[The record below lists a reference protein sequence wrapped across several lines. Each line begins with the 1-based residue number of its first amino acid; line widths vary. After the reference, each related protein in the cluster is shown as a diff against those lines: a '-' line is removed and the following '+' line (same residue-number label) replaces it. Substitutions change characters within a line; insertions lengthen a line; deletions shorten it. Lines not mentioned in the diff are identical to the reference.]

1 MKKKIILTFLISILS
16 AMFLAPQ
23 VFADG
28 GATPG
33 TNPGSGNCTG
43 NWDTCYGVSWQQYE
57 VTADFPAGG
66 VTFHY
71 TKNTNQ
77 GNRPVYIKGCKKG
90 MTLYNYGFEAHGG
103 SKYWGYQVSTQKNKN
118 LKYAITSS
126 YRYQA
131 KGAYPGNKQTVRAY
145 TTPKGYLYSQREARM
160 KYDEM
165 QTWIR
170 ENMWAAKYFPGW
182 ETRWDI
188 VGAFCWDPSIFYSV
202 SNAKAINAETSEEK
216 YISTGIVNENK
227 SVTAEGLT
235 VNAGEQVT
243 IVFSHN
249 FYTNF
254 EITDKINWTVN
265 REFSAPLTGGTGLN
279 GGSTAFTYKSNSM
292 YLATSRPYTDGGAN
306 YVLRDE
312 YKTTFTTNGKYN
324 FCEEVKINNK
334 LTTKAC
340 VVVQVGGGNRPD
352 PIDRNCDEN
361 AIPVPTSYKQ
371 SNASSGTTSVE
382 SRVRN
387 ASVSNSNSE
396 YKNTVYAK
404 PGDRINWCN
413 AYFPGVQFA
422 AFSDVTINN
431 KHRSHSNYHSNFTD
445 TLNNGVFA
453 DYSDWQNR
461 FRIRSSNVIQP
472 FSVDR
477 NFADGATEY
486 QYVPNTSNVREGQ
499 AGKTLSETINSYG
512 PTSASVKNEGIHR
525 WSCDCYTRNCD
536 ECGIRYYSCHCDR
549 CCDSEGKN
557 CHKCNCD
564 TCSECRSCCHETCS
578 HLNNFYNNTRSGSGD
593 QATSYVYVPYNFI
606 NSAAVSLSSGTVF
619 AGEIAKLG
627 KATVTVNP
635 KWNNE
640 TEDTYATQV
649 DNAKVRLIGYTSSSS
664 YGSEVKG
671 YGSLNSDLC
680 AALPVRDGQCSE
692 LDRFNNTELNSDGKM
707 SGIIDT
713 INFSDSYNAFDTEAG
728 NYFCVAVAVY
738 PYTSGSDTNMSSA
751 GSKNW
756 YISQPSCKV
765 VTKRPSFQVWGGSVY
780 SEGAISTTTSI
791 AAKRNLRDIYP
802 YVESGNANTTVFSS
816 WVEQAVIANG
826 IVSGLASGA
835 ATGDLAASPWGGS
848 KDLNYCKRVP
858 LSIASYS
865 PALCPTIDSTGNAGL
880 PVIKDGQ
887 EALISYWDT
896 MEGRPGVTITK
907 EEGPLTINNTN
918 VARGTTRVMKAKG
931 DITINGNIVYADGP
945 YTSQKDIPK
954 MVIYSE
960 GAINIG
966 CNVTRIDAII
976 IAKGWVNTCN
986 SSNQLTI
993 NGMIIAEGIRFDRTY
1008 GAGAGRASGTPAE
1021 VVNYDSSAIVW
1032 GKNMS
1037 NVNDFK
1043 TLKTVYQHEIA
1054 PRY

>member
-33 TNPGSGNCTG
+33 TNPVSGNCTG
-43 NWDTCYGVSWQQYE
+43 YWDTCYGVSWQMYE

-71 TKNTNQ
+71 TANTNQ

-103 SKYWGYQVSTQKNKN
+103 SKYWGYQVSTQKNKK
-118 LKYAITSS
+118 LKYAITRG

-145 TTPKGYLYSQREARM
+145 TTPKGYVYDKDEALQEFKKM
-160 KYDEM
+160 KK
-165 QTWIR
+165 WVSS
-170 ENMWAAKYFPGW
+170 NMWAAKYFPGW
-182 ETRWDI
+182 NIEPAD
-188 VGAFCWDPSIFYSV
+188 VGAFCWVPSVFYSV
-202 SNAKAINAETSEEK
+202 SNAKAINDKTGENSYVT
-216 YISTGIVNENK
+216 TGIVSENK
-227 SVTAEGLT
+227 SVTAGVL
-235 VNAGEQVT
+235 NAKAGEQVT
-243 IVFSHN
+243 IIFSHN

-265 REFSAPLTGGTGLN
+265 REFSTPLTGGTGLN

-324 FCEEVKINNK
+324 FCEEIKINNE

-340 VVVQVGGGNRPD
+340 VVVQVGGGSRPD

-361 AIPVPTSYKQ
+361 AIPVPTSYKR
-371 SNASSGTTSVE
+371 SNASSGTTSVA

-387 ASVSNSNSE
+387 ASLSNSNSE

-431 KHRSHSNYHSNFTD
+431 TDPSHEKYGIHNT

-453 DYSDWQNR
+453 DYSNWQNR
-461 FRIRSSNVIQP
+461 FRIRSSNVIQS
-472 FSVDR
+472 FSKDG
-477 NFADGATEY
+477 NFADGATAY

-512 PTSASVKNEGIHR
+512 PTSVSVKNEGIHR
-525 WSCDCYTRNCD
+525 WSCDYHPNDCDACGTR
-536 ECGIRYYSCHCDR
+536 R
-549 CCDSEGKN
+549 CCDERDEDGHCTHHTDCGCKSCYKA
-557 CHKCNCD
+557 
-564 TCSECRSCCHETCS
+564 TCYHT
-578 HLNNFYNNTRSGSGD
+578 NNFYRNTRSGSGD

-619 AGEIAKLG
+619 AGEVAKVG

-640 TEDTYATQV
+640 TEDIYATQV

-780 SEGAISTTTSI
+780 SEGEISTTTSI

-835 ATGDLAASPWGGS
+835 ATGDLTASPWGGS
-848 KDLNYCKRVP
+848 KDLKYCKRVP

-865 PALCPTIDSTGNAGL
+865 SALCPTIDSTGNAGL

-887 EALISYWDT
+887 EALISYWDA

-931 DITINGNIVYADGP
+931 DIAINGNIIYADGP
-945 YTSQKDIPK
+945 YISQKDIPK

-960 GAINIG
+960 GAINIS

-986 SSNQLTI
+986 SSNQLTV

-1008 GAGAGRASGTPAE
+1008 GAGPGRESGTPAE
-1021 VVNYDSSAIVW
+1021 VVNYDSSAVVW